1 MEKELK
7 CPKCG
12 SKKIEIDDTFDSEY
26 TYIDGKPIHFD
37 FCCGGCKDCGA
48 LLQWREVYP
57 FAGYDQIEE
66 D

>member
-12 SKKIEIDDTFDSEY
+12 STKIEIDDAYDTEY
-26 TYIDGKPIHFD
+26 CYIDGKPTHFD
-37 FCCGGCKDCGA
+37 LCCGGCRDCGT